1 MRAAIVAGN
10 NAVAGPDEQQLPP
23 ARLEHPAPADRQILN
38 SAGIDP
44 VFHGI
49 SFKKPFAF

>member
-10 NAVAGPDEQQLPP
+10 NAIAGLDEQQLPA
-23 ARLEHPAPADRQILN
+23 ARFEHPSPAGKQILN

-49 SFKKPFAF
+49 SFKKAFAF

>member
-10 NAVAGPDEQQLPP
+10 NAVAGLDEQQLPP
-23 ARLEHPAPADRQILN
+23 ARLEHPSPAGRQIVN
-38 SAGIDP
+38 PAGIDP

-49 SFKKPFAF
+49 PFKKAFAF